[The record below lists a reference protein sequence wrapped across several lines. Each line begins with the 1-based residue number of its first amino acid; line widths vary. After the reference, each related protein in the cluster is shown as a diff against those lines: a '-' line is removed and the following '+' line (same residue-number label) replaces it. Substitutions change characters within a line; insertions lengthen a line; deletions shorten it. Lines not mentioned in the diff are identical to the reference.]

1 MGGGFDP
8 NMVVTSV
15 MVFLS
20 ADPSDYHHIS
30 VYIYIYAHMSHYL
43 MAGLITHC
51 WIFPNTF
58 GNTHTSLV
66 SSLFIP
72 SSPLGP
78 NEGGNHAA
86 ESRGAADDAKFGPGL
101 CKRSPLSTGFD
112 EIDFDPL
119 NLKALEKNAP
129 PKMWSQIW
137 PKFLWHWVFEALL
150 SHFPG
155 KIFGMGSKYVKMSRS
170 NDGCCLPIAIGQT
183 WWGVQPSADAADDP
197 EQSYVAGGRWWP
209 HWDFHLRVCTLW

>member
-1 MGGGFDP
+1 
-8 NMVVTSV
+8 
-15 MVFLS
+15 
-20 ADPSDYHHIS
+20 
-30 VYIYIYAHMSHYL
+30 MSHYL

-51 WIFPNTF
+51 WIFPDTF
-58 GNTHTSLV
+58 GSTHTSLV

-101 CKRSPLSTGFD
+101 CKRSPLSTLSTGFN

-129 PKMWSQIW
+129 PKM
-137 PKFLWHWVFEALL
+137 
-150 SHFPG
+150 
-155 KIFGMGSKYVKMSRS
+155 
-170 NDGCCLPIAIGQT
+170 
-183 WWGVQPSADAADDP
+183 
-197 EQSYVAGGRWWP
+197 
-209 HWDFHLRVCTLW
+209 